1 MKKKKSYKTI
11 IFLLFKNFYFIKFYI
26 LFFSLIII
34 IMNKTKKKIGVVG
47 LFHDNNPGNNL
58 VKFSIYKK
66 LKELGFDPIIIGFS
80 LIEKIYFLKKHV
92 KLKVIKKDFF
102 EIDEN
107 DYDILMV
114 NSDQT
119 WNRYEKNNEKLLNI
133 GYLKF
138 AENWTIPRFV
148 YGASLGVNYWMFSNK
163 FDIIAKRLL
172 TKFSGIS
179 VREIGA
185 IELVKKHLGV
195 HPELVL
201 DPTLIIDK
209 KYYLDLIKEFNINF
223 NFKEKYLCV
232 YQLDKNFLIEKLI
245 RDASQLFKYKIYKI
259 DLNKEKYI
267 ENFIFCINKSNA
279 VITDSFHGTIFSIIF
294 EKPFITYLNKKRGN
308 GRFISLIKIFN
319 LSQRIIGQ
327 KNFKKININLLKTPL
342 NINQSL
348 LNYLKNKSINFL
360 KKNLKIK

>member
-1 MKKKKSYKTI
+1 
-11 IFLLFKNFYFIKFYI
+11 
-26 LFFSLIII
+26 
-34 IMNKTKKKIGVVG
+34 MNKTKKKIGVVG

-209 KYYLDLIKEFNINF
+209 KYI
-223 NFKEKYLCV
+223 
-232 YQLDKNFLIEKLI
+232 
-245 RDASQLFKYKIYKI
+245 
-259 DLNKEKYI
+259 
-267 ENFIFCINKSNA
+267 
-279 VITDSFHGTIFSIIF
+279 
-294 EKPFITYLNKKRGN
+294 
-308 GRFISLIKIFN
+308 
-319 LSQRIIGQ
+319 
-327 KNFKKININLLKTPL
+327 
-342 NINQSL
+342 
-348 LNYLKNKSINFL
+348 
-360 KKNLKIK
+360 